1 VFELCLFFIIG
12 ALSSCAT
19 RTDYVEPETHPG
31 ELMDRIVQYN
41 RMVRSVDAQ
50 ALVVFKDGDKQ
61 YSFRAALRAEGNGS
75 KLRLTLS
82 DFVFKKPLVSIVKN
96 EDVFTAI
103 VYVKKEY
110 IQEPYEELD
119 VVEVTGLRIKK
130 EILLA
135 ALMGKVYVD
144 GNNSVLTS
152 PNPTTLIIER
162 HEGRR
167 EIVSF
172 DSRMLPSEV
181 TYARGYREYSTI
193 FHEYMLVDGV
203 YYPKKMSIVHE
214 DQELT
219 ANFSDVRVNG
229 ILDSAF
235 FQLDAEE
242 LGNFERKR
250 LN

>member
-1 VFELCLFFIIG
+1 VFVLCLFFVV
-12 ALSSCAT
+12 AVLSSCAT
-19 RTDYVEPETHPG
+19 RTDYVEPGKDPG
-31 ELMDRIVQYN
+31 ELMDRIDQYN
-41 RMVRSVDAQ
+41 RMVRSVDAR
-50 ALVVFKDGDKQ
+50 ALVVFKDGEKQ
-61 YSFRAALRAEGNGS
+61 YSFRATLLAEGNGN

-96 EDVFTAI
+96 ENVFTAI
-103 VYVKKEY
+103 VYVKKQY

-119 VVEVTGLRIKK
+119 VVEVTGLRIQK

-135 ALMGKVYVD
+135 TLMGKVYVD
-144 GNNSVLTS
+144 GGPSVLTS
-152 PNPTTLIIER
+152 PDASTLIIDC
-162 HEGRR
+162 HEGER
-167 EIVSF
+167 EVVSF

-181 TYARGYREYSTI
+181 TYARDYRKYRTV

-203 YYPKKMSIVHE
+203 YYPKKLSIVYE

-219 ANFSDVRVNG
+219 ANFSDVRVNRS
-229 ILDSAF
+229 LDSAT
-235 FQLDAEE
+235 FQLDDEE